1 MHPIEIAV
9 LPGKGR
15 GYKATTTIAA
25 GTVIHVSDPLAT
37 TVSQEWIPETCM
49 WCFNFSYPKKQK
61 VKVMPLQEER
71 TLASQWKVPFKKN
84 SGSLFKDMLFC
95 SESCKSQFK
104 LHDKTSLILA
114 SHYRLDQQH
123 KVSSDHTTDDVPMP
137 SHVQQITKSVPWI
150 DMNNDELLT
159 LWLEDAW
166 DCITKSNDLH
176 SDIDDND
183 KAMCRL
189 IAACMARRSDDP
201 DQFEELL
208 VIQNNELAHF
218 RSHYTTSTTYP
229 TRANQLPILK
239 DAVNKK
245 EALLSVLPVEV
256 ANVMALYTFF
266 ARALAS
272 PLHQV
277 PALANADHRLFRS
290 IYFRERA
297 NSFGLWELGDSGVSL
312 SDGGVTDDLELL
324 GWGIYPSAVYFNHSC
339 DANVVKVREG
349 RQMKFIARRMIE
361 KDEEACISY
370 GSVGE
375 DVNDRRARLLSHY
388 HFLCQCTRCIQEDL
402 QQNSVIR

>member
-1 MHPIEIAV
+1 MNPIEIAV
-9 LPGKGR
+9 LPSKGR
-15 GYKATTTIAA
+15 GYKAATTIAT

-61 VKVMPLQEER
+61 VKVMALQEEKV
-71 TLASQWKVPFKKN
+71 LANRWQVPIKKN
-84 SGSLFKDMLFC
+84 SGSLFKGMLFC
-95 SESCKSQFK
+95 TESCKSQFI

-114 SHYRLDQQH
+114 SHYRLDQEH
-123 KVSSDHTTDDVPMP
+123 TSSSNHTPDAPIP
-137 SHVQQITKSVPWI
+137 AHIHQNIKNVPWI
-150 DMNNDELLT
+150 DVDNDESLT

-176 SDIDDND
+176 RDIDDND

-189 IAACMARRSDDP
+189 IATCIARKHDDP

-218 RSHYTTSTTYP
+218 RSHYTTSTLYP
-229 TRANQLPILK
+229 SRVNQLPVFK
-239 DAVNKK
+239 NDVNKRK
-245 EALLSVLPVEV
+245 TLLSVLPAEV
-256 ANVMALYTFF
+256 QNVVALYAFF
-266 ARALAS
+266 TRALTS

-277 PALANADHRLFRS
+277 PALANVDHRLFRS

-312 SDGGVTDDLELL
+312 ADGGVTDDLELL

-349 RQMKFIARRMIE
+349 RQMKFLARRMIE
-361 KDEEACISY
+361 KGEEACISY

-375 DVNDRRARLLSHY
+375 DVKDRRARLLSHY

-402 QQNSVIR
+402 QQNSIIR

>member
-1 MHPIEIAV
+1 MNSIEIAV

-61 VKVMPLQEER
+61 VKLMALQQEKA
-71 TLASQWKVPFKKN
+71 LLSQWKVPTKKN

-95 SESCKSQFK
+95 SESCKNQFK

-123 KVSSDHTTDDVPMP
+123 KSSNNCTIDASIPAP
-137 SHVQQITKSVPWI
+137 VQQSTENVPWI
-150 DMNNDELLT
+150 DMNNDESLA

-166 DCITKSNDLH
+166 DCITNGGDLH
-176 SDIDDND
+176 REIDDND

-189 IAACMARRSDDP
+189 IATCIARKHDNP
-201 DQFEELL
+201 DHFEELL

-218 RSHYTTSTTYP
+218 RSHYTASTAYP
-229 TRANQLPILK
+229 NNVNQLPILK
-239 DAVNKK
+239 DGANKR
-245 EALLSVLPVEV
+245 ETLLSVLPDQVQE
-256 ANVMALYTFF
+256 VMALYNHF
-266 ARALAS
+266 ARALTS

-277 PALANADHRLFRS
+277 PVLANVDHRLFRS

-312 SDGGVTDDLELL
+312 ADGGVTDDLELL

-361 KDEEACISY
+361 KGEEACISY

-375 DVNDRRARLLSHY
+375 DVSERRSRLLSHY

-402 QQNSVIR
+402 QHNSIIR

>member
-1 MHPIEIAV
+1 MNLIEIAV

-15 GYKATTTIAA
+15 GYRATTTIAA
-25 GTVIHVSDPLAT
+25 GTVLHVSGPLAT
-37 TVSQEWIPETCM
+37 TVSQEWILETCM

-61 VKVMPLQEER
+61 IKVMTMQEEKA
-71 TLASQWKVPFKKN
+71 LIIQWKVSPKKN
-84 SGSLFKDMLFC
+84 NSSLFKDMLFC

-104 LHDKTSLILA
+104 LHDKTSLIVA

-123 KVSSDHTTDDVPMP
+123 KSSSNHTTDVPIP
-137 SHVQQITKSVPWI
+137 AHVQQSIESIPWI
-150 DMNNDELLT
+150 SIDNNELLT

-166 DCITKSNDLH
+166 DCITKSDDICR
-176 SDIDDND
+176 DIDDND

-189 IAACMARRSDDP
+189 IAACISRKHNYP
-201 DQFEELL
+201 DHFEELL

-218 RSHYTTSTTYP
+218 RNHYTASTSYSS
-229 TRANQLPILK
+229 RINQLPILK
-239 DAVNKK
+239 DGVNKR
-245 EALLSVLPVEV
+245 ETLLSMLPAEV
-256 ANVMALYTFF
+256 VGVMALYIFF
-266 ARALAS
+266 ARTLTN
-272 PLHQV
+272 PLNQV
-277 PALANADHRLFRS
+277 PALANVDHQLFRS

-312 SDGGVTDDLELL
+312 ADGGVTDDLELL

-349 RQMKFIARRMIE
+349 RQMKFIARRTIE

-388 HFLCQCTRCIQEDL
+388 HFLCQCTRCIQEGS
-402 QQNSVIR
+402 QHNTIIR

>member
-1 MHPIEIAV
+1 MNPIEIAI

-61 VKVMPLQEER
+61 VKVMTVQQEAALMR
-71 TLASQWKVPFKKN
+71 QWNVPTKKN

-95 SESCKSQFK
+95 SESCKSLFQQ
-104 LHDKTSLILA
+104 HDKASLIVA
-114 SHYRLDQQH
+114 SHYRLEQQH
-123 KVSSDHTTDDVPMP
+123 KSSGNHATDEPIP
-137 SHVQQITKSVPWI
+137 AQAHQSIESVPWI
-150 DMNNDELLT
+150 DVNNDESLT
-159 LWLEDAW
+159 LWLEDTW
-166 DCITKSNDLH
+166 DCITACDDLH
-176 SDIDDND
+176 REIDDSD

-189 IAACMARRSDDP
+189 IAACIARKHDNP
-201 DQFEELL
+201 DHFEELL

-218 RSHYTTSTTYP
+218 RSHYTASTAYP
-229 TRANQLPILK
+229 NKVNQLSILK
-239 DAVNKK
+239 EGVNKR
-245 EALLSVLPVEV
+245 EALLSILPAEV
-256 ANVMALYTFF
+256 QDVMALYSFF
-266 ARALAS
+266 ARALIK

-277 PALANADHRLFRS
+277 PALPKVDHRLFRS

-312 SDGGVTDDLELL
+312 ADGGVTDDLELL

-349 RQMKFIARRMIE
+349 RHMKFIARRMIE
-361 KDEEACISY
+361 KGEEACISY

-375 DVNDRRARLLSHY
+375 DDKQADLILRALELG
-388 HFLCQCTRCIQEDL
+388 
-402 QQNSVIR
+402 